1 MKSLTILNTIWVW
14 VFHIIV
20 GYEWDFYTIQEP
32 SYPSINL
39 VSCWYWLEKSLEYTK
54 ILSCCDTYLLSKF
67 WLVLQLW
74 FWLGMLFEACI
85 HLECMWS
92 CFGHFQL
99 HKKKIVVGSNCEIS
113 HLISNHASSM
123 LSFQVSTKV
132 MKKVVGGQGEN
143 PLFLFKQ
150 SLIIPSKLW
159 SLLSMK
165 NLVNAKYKAQSHR
178 DTWHLCTFLTTS
190 LTTQIK
196 VCND

>member
-1 MKSLTILNTIWVW
+1 MHSPRMYV
-14 VFHIIV
+14 VM
-20 GYEWDFYTIQEP
+20 
-32 SYPSINL
+32 
-39 VSCWYWLEKSLEYTK
+39 
-54 ILSCCDTYLLSKF
+54 F
-67 WLVLQLW
+67 WTLPTPQ
-74 FWLGMLFEACI
+74 
-85 HLECMWS
+85 
-92 CFGHFQL
+92 
-99 HKKKIVVGSNCEIS
+99 KKIVVGSNCEIS

-178 DTWHLCTFLTTS
+178 DT
-190 LTTQIK
+190 
-196 VCND
+196 